1 MNNVQLNNI
10 LLTAAI
16 LTQSACAVE
25 HVSDTANNGEE
36 HDHNNQTQ
44 QIPDRTALN
53 NSTNNQPDQAV
64 ETPNICD
71 EAITNRVSQTIYDT
85 LARLIALTDQTVL
98 NVVMSDGELLP
109 GTNIGLENPNPD
121 PNSNLGVI
129 GWHFDEQR
137 ITWTARTEQKND
149 QLNITYPT
157 TIKTN
162 ADNSL
167 TIGTPA
173 ITLHGD
179 HYDIGPSAYTIT
191 ITPNQTDLY
200 HNEQG
205 PSKTC
210 TVHSD
215 QGSITEIINRYRQQ
229 IEILKAIQAGLAE
242 PN

>member
-1 MNNVQLNNI
+1 MNKGQLNKI
-10 LLTAAI
+10 ILTAAI
-16 LTQSACAVE
+16 FTQSACAVE
-25 HVSDTANNGEE
+25 HVSKGANNGEE

-64 ETPNICD
+64 ETSNICD

-85 LARLIALTDQTVL
+85 LARLITLTDQTAL
-98 NVVMSDGELLP
+98 NVVISDGELLP
-109 GTNIGLENPNPD
+109 GANIALENPNPD

-137 ITWTARTEQKND
+137 ITWTAKTEQKND
-149 QLNITYPT
+149 QLTITYPT

-179 HYDIGPSAYTIT
+179 HYDVGPSTYTIT
-191 ITPNQTDLY
+191 IAPNQTDLY
-200 HNEQG
+200 YSEQDTN
-205 PSKTC
+205 KTC
-210 TVHSD
+210 TAPSD
-215 QGSITEIINRYRQQ
+215 RGSIAEIIARYKQQ